1 MGAEFWDKTYIKKWI
16 ERAALTLDLV
26 GGEWPTISASG
37 SKLTPI
43 EAWRKLQRHHSP

>member
-26 GGEWPTISASG
+26 GGKWPTISASG

-43 EAWRKLQRHHSP
+43 EAGRKLQRHHSP